1 MDTKRCHTLI
11 REWWKEQMGDLDMVD
26 PKEMADYAIEAMLQ
40 DATFLARFSEE
51 FLRPVVL
58 DVAREVFASGRR
70 AYKEQEPKPFVW
82 PTLREIATGDMAQRI
97 EEDAPKRD
105 MTKWFE
111 HDPKTG
117 KYLRLG
123 IMVKEQCLA
132 AAESRERRATGDL
145 TRAGM
150 LRMVAGRLAPGQR
163 VSEVW
168 SEEELERLEQQI
180 TVERPVY
187 GINGKTILDI
197 MREVA

>member
-1 MDTKRCHTLI
+1 
-11 REWWKEQMGDLDMVD
+11 MVD
-26 PKEMADYAIEAMLQ
+26 RAIADMLE
-40 DATFLARFSEE
+40 DSTFLARFSEE

-58 DVAREVFASGRR
+58 EVAREFIASERR
-70 AYKEQEPKPFVW
+70 AYKDPEPKPFVW
-82 PTLREIATGDMAQRI
+82 PTLREITSGEVAQRI
-97 EEDAPKRD
+97 EQDAPKRD

-117 KYLRLG
+117 KYLRLS

-132 AAESRERRATGDL
+132 AAENRERRAGGDL

-180 TVERPVY
+180 TVDRPVY
-187 GINGKTILDI
+187 GINGKTILDL
-197 MREVA
+197 MKEVA

>member
-1 MDTKRCHTLI
+1 MEAKRCHTLI
-11 REWWKEQMGDLDMVD
+11 REWWKDEIGKSDVVD
-26 PKEMADYAIEAMLQ
+26 IKSLVDEAIATMLQ
-40 DATFLARFSEE
+40 DATFLSRFSEE
-51 FLRPVVL
+51 FLRPVVM
-58 DVAREVFASGRR
+58 DVAREFIASERR
-70 AYKEQEPKPFVW
+70 AYREPEPKPFVW
-82 PTLREIATGDMAQRI
+82 PTLREITSGEVAQRI
-97 EEDAPKRD
+97 EDAAPKRD
-105 MTKWFE
+105 MSKWLE

-132 AAESRERRATGDL
+132 AAESRERRAGGDL

-150 LRMVAGRLAPGQR
+150 LRMVAGRLSPGQR

-187 GINGKTILDI
+187 GINGKTIMDL

>member
-1 MDTKRCHTLI
+1 MDAKSCQGLI
-11 REWWKEQMGDLDMVD
+11 RDWWREEIGDTDVVD
-26 PKEMADYAIEAMLQ
+26 LSALVDQAMAAMMQ
-40 DATFLARFSEE
+40 DPTFLARFSQE
-51 FLRPVVL
+51 FLRPVVM
-58 DVAREVFASGRR
+58 DVARGFIASERR
-70 AYKEQEPKPFVW
+70 AYKQPEPKPFVW
-82 PTLREIATGDMAQRI
+82 PTLREITSGEAAQRI
-97 EEDAPKRD
+97 EQEAPKRD
-105 MTKWFE
+105 MSKWFE

-117 KYLRLG
+117 KYLRLS

-132 AAESRERRATGDL
+132 AAENRERRSSGDL

-187 GINGKTILDI
+187 GINGKTIMDI

>member
-70 AYKEQEPKPFVW
+70 AYKEQEPKPFV
-82 PTLREIATGDMAQRI
+82 
-97 EEDAPKRD
+97 
-105 MTKWFE
+105 
-111 HDPKTG
+111 
-117 KYLRLG
+117 YLRLG

>member
-1 MDTKRCHTLI
+1 MEKRCHTLI
-11 REWWKEQMGDLDMVD
+11 RDWWRAEFGDLDVVDIKDMVD
-26 PKEMADYAIEAMLQ
+26 RAIADMLE
-40 DATFLARFSEE
+40 DSTFLARFSEE

-58 DVAREVFASGRR
+58 EVAREFIASERR
-70 AYKEQEPKPFVW
+70 AYKDPEPKPFVW
-82 PTLREIATGDMAQRI
+82 PTLREITSGEVVQRI
-97 EEDAPKRD
+97 EQQAPKRD
-105 MTKWFE
+105 MNRWFE

-132 AAESRERRATGDL
+132 AAENRERRAGGDL